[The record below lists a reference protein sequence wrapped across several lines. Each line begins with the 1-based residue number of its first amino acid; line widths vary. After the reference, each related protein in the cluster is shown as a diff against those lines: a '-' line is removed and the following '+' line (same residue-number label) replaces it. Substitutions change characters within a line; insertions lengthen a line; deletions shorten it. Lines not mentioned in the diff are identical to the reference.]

1 MPVRRTGAYRH
12 KKALVTTEVMNIS
25 NVVGVFADTWSDVT
39 EFLHGSNSLENL
51 SDAYQAKT
59 RAKRIAHA
67 LISKR
72 SVACRAYALA
82 CIYNNIHLLEVMHR
96 NCLAL
101 HLEALR
107 STRVEKSVDDL
118 REDNYHVHGRLF
130 QSTRR

>member
-25 NVVGVFADTWSDVT
+25 NVVGVFADTWSHVT
-39 EFLHGSNSLENL
+39 EFRHGSNYLENL

-59 RAKRIAHA
+59 RAKRIAHS
-67 LISKR
+67 LISW
-72 SVACRAYALA
+72 
-82 CIYNNIHLLEVMHR
+82 IYNNIHLLEVMHR